1 MADFTPINTQEEFEE
16 RLKGRLDRERKK
28 FEEKYSDYDDV
39 KAKLDAANGQIETL
53 KTSHDEEVN
62 GLNAK
67 IKSYEMK
74 DLRRKI
80 AHEAGIPY
88 ELADRLTGDDE
99 ESMKADAEMLAK
111 HIAKNDFVPPMP
123 SLDNGGKDKDDE
135 DESYKKMLK
144 KVRKTN
150 GGNE

>member
-1 MADFTPINTQEEFEE
+1 MADFTPITTQEEFDERIKE
-16 RLKGRLDRERKK
+16 RLGRERKK
-28 FEEKYSDYDDV
+28 IEEKYSDYDDIRSQ
-39 KAKLDAANGQIETL
+39 LDTANGQIESL

-67 IKSYEMK
+67 IKSYEMN
-74 DLRRKI
+74 DLRRKV

-99 ESMKADAEMLAK
+99 AAMKADAEMLAK

-123 SLDNGGKDKDDE
+123 DLDNGGKDKDDE

-144 KVRKTN
+144 KVRKTQ
-150 GGNE
+150 GGE